1 MAQTKP
7 QQDRPRGLWET
18 LEQLSMAGAKGPWG
32 RQEGW
37 TGPDQEFSNPDRCLG
52 SALMALRSREGPR
65 RVMTAPRVEWL
76 LWLQKAS
83 WGRWGAIGTEVQRL
97 AGAAGDLGRGNSK
110 SVHWTALT

>member
-65 RVMTAPRVEWL
+65 RVMT
-76 LWLQKAS
+76 
-83 WGRWGAIGTEVQRL
+83 GTTCGMATL
-97 AGAAGDLGRGNSK
+97 AAESELGQVGGYRHGGPEAGRGSR
-110 SVHWTALT
+110 